1 MKYSISFKARGHPN
15 IRSRHRTTLMT
26 TVENSLTS
34 KGDCIVAVSAEM
46 GLAQLSP
53 EIKEVARNPE
63 TRIIFTLNTGKH
75 KFVTTGTGHAGLTYS
90 DPSDMVARKSNYVCG
105 RTLMVNSDKAAIDL
119 PIELVKSLQ
128 DPETEV
134 IIELTYEIMNF

>member
-1 MKYSISFKARGHPN
+1 MKYSISFMARGHPN
-15 IRSRHRTTLMT
+15 IRSRHRTTFMT

-34 KGDCIVAVSAEM
+34 KGDCVVAVSAEM

-53 EIKEVARNPE
+53 DIKEVARNPE